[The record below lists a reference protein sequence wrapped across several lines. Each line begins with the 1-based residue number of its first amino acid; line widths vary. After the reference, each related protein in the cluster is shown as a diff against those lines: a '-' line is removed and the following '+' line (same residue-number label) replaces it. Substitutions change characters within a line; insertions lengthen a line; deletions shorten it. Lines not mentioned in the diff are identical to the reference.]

1 MLFASAKLQ
10 LFCDSAKFSAN
21 FFQYFLFSSVLGLLL
36 WGGLDIEDIKT
47 KARRGS
53 RHNDVYLRRKRVSDR
68 SLALLDK
75 PRFCEANSQIIN
87 PISNHPTIGRLG
99 RMFIII
105 EFTSPDR
112 DLSLRATATIVV

>member
-1 MLFASAKLQ
+1 MQ
-10 LFCDSAKFSAN
+10 
-21 FFQYFLFSSVLGLLL
+21 
-36 WGGLDIEDIKT
+36 
-47 KARRGS
+47 
-53 RHNDVYLRRKRVSDR
+53 NDGNDR
-68 SLALLDK
+68 SFAIRVK
-75 PRFCEANSQIIN
+75 PWVCEANSEIIN